1 MLRIFEEI
9 VDLDLPLGSGIH
21 TLIAQ
26 IPNNLKLEGRLYK
39 LQDPKSQFEL
49 IRSVLELAADHAESE
64 QIHLI
69 LFPESSVPNSHLG
82 QITEIVEEKLP
93 GNTVVIFGLEHIM
106 LSQFAALLEHYM
118 DEENEFIEQFKQD
131 MSMEDVAKPVN
142 SCVTIIKERKGRLRY
157 FFTAK
162 THPFAGEESVDHISD
177 LYRGKAL
184 FLFRCAPVTFNFMP
198 LICFDYVYRDSDHS
212 NIMAIME
219 KANDLYFQQKQQL
232 DMLAVIQCN
241 PKPEHKVFRD
251 VATGFYGEYLFK
263 SPGVRDAITVFVNS
277 SAETLLE
284 GTKGENT
291 FGHSSIVCG
300 IKHKLPRIKLSEF
313 RTDDF
318 FGSPVSRLRFS
329 SGTRLYFC
337 KLFPHH
343 ETDPRSSRAMVK
355 VTGVYLISSENEWE
369 RISGDDLL
377 MGIRDDESDS
387 IYFY

>member
-39 LQDPKSQFEL
+39 LQDPKSQFAL
-49 IRSVLELAADHAESE
+49 IRSVLELAVDHAESE

-93 GNTVVIFGLEHIM
+93 GNTVIIFGLEHIM

-284 GTKGENT
+284 GTKGKNT